1 MEPHRFK
8 SQISF
13 KAFYKTPLAQ
23 HTQRIKYHRVST
35 VLSNI
40 DTETCLFFF
49 SLIVHIF
56 KYVQLTI
63 NTKDKLIS
71 GSLGRP
77 ITHLAFF
84 FKQIILNINET

>member
-13 KAFYKTPLAQ
+13 KAFYKTPLAE

-40 DTETCLFFF
+40 YTEKCLFFLVLF
-49 SLIVHIF
+49 TNSAHFHV
-56 KYVQLTI
+56 
-63 NTKDKLIS
+63 
-71 GSLGRP
+71 RP
-77 ITHLAFF
+77 I
-84 FKQIILNINET
+84 NN

>member
-40 DTETCLFFF
+40 DTETCLFFIF
-49 SLIVHIF
+49 LFFTNSAHI

-63 NTKDKLIS
+63 NTKNKLIS

-84 FKQIILNINET
+84 FQTNNLEY